1 MSYIFSSNANEY
13 TFRKLD
19 SMLINL
25 PENDGEHMLVRQTID
40 NVPTYSWKTPNIIL
54 KVSSCEQFKYTPNET
69 INKDDYVVQN
79 IELSTSGN
87 YLVTTCMRVYL
98 SSMEEVFNDCS
109 DIEDLV
115 NRNYYIKVKCN
126 DQVILSTIILD
137 SLNPIIDIYYT
148 SLIALTDKNVQISIE
163 SNIKCLTFLKDV
175 ETLNIIFEQVV
186 V

>member
-13 TFRKLD
+13 TFKKLD

-25 PENDGEHMLVRQTID
+25 PEQDGEHMLVRETID
-40 NVPTYSWKTPNIIL
+40 NVPVYSWKTPNIIL
-54 KVSSCEQFKYTPNET
+54 KVSSCEQFKYTPIET
-69 INKDDYVVQN
+69 INKDSYEPQN

-98 SSMEEVFNDCS
+98 SAMEDVFNDCA

-115 NRNYYIKVKCN
+115 SRNYYIKVKCN
-126 DQVILSTIILD
+126 DQIVLSTIILD

-148 SLIALTDKNVQISIE
+148 SLIALTDKNVQISID
-163 SNIKCLTFLKDV
+163 SNIKCLTFLKGV
-175 ETLNIIFEQVV
+175 ETLNLIFEQVV
-186 V
+186 M

>member
-1 MSYIFSSNANEY
+1 MSYIFSSNSNEY
-13 TFRKLD
+13 TFKKLD

-25 PENDGEHMLVRQTID
+25 PETDGEHMLVRQTID

-54 KVSSCEQFKYTPNET
+54 KVSSCEQFKYIPNET
-69 INKDDYVVQN
+69 INKNDYVVQN

-98 SSMEEVFNDCS
+98 SSMEEIFNDCNG
-109 DIEDLV
+109 IEDLV

-126 DQVILSTIILD
+126 DQVILNTIILD

-175 ETLNIIFEQVV
+175 ETLNIVFEKTEI
-186 V
+186 

>member
-1 MSYIFSSNANEY
+1 MSYIFSSNSNEY
-13 TFRKLD
+13 TFKKLD

-25 PENDGEHMLVRQTID
+25 PENDGEHMLCRQTID

-54 KVSSCEQFKYTPNET
+54 KVSSCEQFKYTPIET
-69 INKDDYVVQN
+69 INKALYEPQN

-87 YLVTTCMRVYL
+87 YLVTTNMRVYL
-98 SSMEEVFNDCS
+98 SAMEEVFNDCI

-115 NRNYYIKVKCN
+115 SRNYYIKVKCN
-126 DQVILSTIILD
+126 DQIILHSIILD

-163 SNIKCLTFLKDV
+163 SNIKCLTFLKGV
-175 ETLNIIFEQVV
+175 ETLNIVFEKTEI
-186 V
+186 

>member
-1 MSYIFSSNANEY
+1 MSYIFSSNSNEY
-13 TFRKLD
+13 TFKKLD

-25 PENDGEHMLVRQTID
+25 PETDGDHMLVRQTVD
-40 NVPTYSWKTPNIIL
+40 NIPTYSWKTPDIIL
-54 KVSSCEQFKYTPNET
+54 KVSSCEQFKYIPYET
-69 INKDDYVVQN
+69 INKDNYMVQN

-87 YLVTTCMRVYL
+87 YLVTTSMRVYL
-98 SSMEEVFNDCS
+98 SAMEEIFNDCNG
-109 DIEDLV
+109 IEDLV

-126 DQVILSTIILD
+126 DQIVLSSIILD

-175 ETLNIIFEQVV
+175 ETLNIVFEQVV
-186 V
+186 M

>member
-1 MSYIFSSNANEY
+1 MVFVTGDTHGDWINRLNV
-13 TFRKLD
+13 D
-19 SMLINL
+19 SF
-25 PENDGEHMLVRQTID
+25 PEQKKM
-40 NVPTYSWKTPNIIL
+40 
-54 KVSSCEQFKYTPNET
+54 
-69 INKDDYVVQN
+69 NKDDYVIQN

-98 SSMEEVFNDCS
+98 SSMEEVFNDCT

-175 ETLNIIFEQVV
+175 ETLNIIFENVV